1 MVLFFVFPCYILYMR
16 KKILFCITQST
27 AGGAQ
32 QYVHD
37 LATHLPPDQFETVIV
52 TGGSG
57 PLVQRTQ
64 EKGIRTIFVPG
75 LNRDIS
81 LIRELQAFFN
91 LTKIFIREKPDII
104 HLNSTKIGAM
114 GACAAFVARLLTLN
128 FKSRVIFTVHGWG
141 FREDRN
147 IVAQMAIFAVSW
159 IAARFHHHT
168 ITINS
173 SDYAD
178 ARAFIPHANISLI
191 SLGIKPIEFLTRDQS
206 RAFFSQRLS
215 LPHNTFLIG
224 ITAELTKNKGI
235 PYLLRALHMNAQ
247 SPSPMHIHAIVM
259 GEGTERANLEK
270 QIKEFGL
277 ENHISLL
284 GFIPDAKIYLKAFDA
299 FVLPSVKEGLPYSL
313 MEAMAAGLPVIATN
327 VGGIPDL
334 ITHEVSGMIVPPKKS
349 DTLHQHINTLYASN
363 HVRERI
369 GKQAN
374 EIITNNY
381 SLERM
386 IASTAHLYHELT

>member
-1 MVLFFVFPCYILYMR
+1 
-16 KKILFCITQST
+16 
-27 AGGAQ
+27 
-32 QYVHD
+32 
-37 LATHLPPDQFETVIV
+37 
-52 TGGSG
+52 
-57 PLVQRTQ
+57 
-64 EKGIRTIFVPG
+64 
-75 LNRDIS
+75 
-81 LIRELQAFFN
+81 
-91 LTKIFIREKPDII
+91 
-104 HLNSTKIGAM
+104 
-114 GACAAFVARLLTLN
+114 
-128 FKSRVIFTVHGWG
+128 
-141 FREDRN
+141 
-147 IVAQMAIFAVSW
+147 
-159 IAARFHHHT
+159 
-168 ITINS
+168 
-173 SDYAD
+173 
-178 ARAFIPHANISLI
+178 
-191 SLGIKPIEFLTRDQS
+191 
-206 RAFFSQRLS
+206 
-215 LPHNTFLIG
+215 
-224 ITAELTKNKGI
+224 
-235 PYLLRALHMNAQ
+235 MNAQ